1 FHLLTT
7 LQKLNAFPPFSPFF
21 KFPNKFSLLFFDRKQ
36 LTSSDLQSIPLPH
49 MAPYVADHDHDQ
61 DQAQTVCVMDASGN
75 LGSALVESLLL
86 RGYSVHAAV
95 QLHGKLEGSFSS
107 NSSSRLR
114 VFEMDMFDYH
124 AITEALR
131 GCSALFYSFE
141 PPSDHPD
148 YDESM
153 AEVEVMAAHN
163 ALEACAQTPTVHK
176 VVFTSSAT
184 AVIWKEDRS
193 SSSSSAAADGSKL
206 TLCFGSPQLWHALSK
221 TLSEKAAWALAMD
234 RDINMVAVNGGLLLP
249 SDHHHNHLSLSH
261 PYLKG
266 AAEMYD
272 DGVLVTVDLDFLVE
286 AHIRVFEDSSSFGRY
301 LCFDRV
307 VNSHDEVSR
316 LARRFSSSPPAGEV
330 AEEREVEQRIS
341 NRKLCEHMVGFEN
354 GLKVH

>member
-1 FHLLTT
+1 
-7 LQKLNAFPPFSPFF
+7 
-21 KFPNKFSLLFFDRKQ
+21 
-36 LTSSDLQSIPLPH
+36 
-49 MAPYVADHDHDQ
+49 
-61 DQAQTVCVMDASGN
+61 
-75 LGSALVESLLL
+75 
-86 RGYSVHAAV
+86 
-95 QLHGKLEGSFSS
+95 
-107 NSSSRLR
+107 
-114 VFEMDMFDYH
+114 
-124 AITEALR
+124 
-131 GCSALFYSFE
+131 
-141 PPSDHPD
+141 
-148 YDESM
+148 
-153 AEVEVMAAHN
+153 
-163 ALEACAQTPTVHK
+163 
-176 VVFTSSAT
+176 
-184 AVIWKEDRS
+184 
-193 SSSSSAAADGSKL
+193 
-206 TLCFGSPQLWHALSK
+206 
-221 TLSEKAAWALAMD
+221 MD

>member
-193 SSSSSAAADGSKL
+193 SSSSSAAAE
-206 TLCFGSPQLWHALSK
+206 LWHALSK

-286 AHIRVFEDSSSFGRY
+286 AHIRVFEDSSSFGR
-301 LCFDRV
+301 
-307 VNSHDEVSR
+307 
-316 LARRFSSSPPAGEV
+316 RRFSSSPPAGEV